1 MASLWDAYKSTITN
15 PLGTFRTGGTA
26 REYWKSVIPYETR
39 YAITGGQG
47 IKRAFAAEN
56 ERQTA
61 AKYNS
66 PIYGPYG
73 GGQAPQEPTPQQ
85 TQGGTPIDPF
95 TGEQLGRVY
104 GSGGGGGGGNSAEA
118 MAKKAALEGAR
129 GRYQTRYG
137 EAQKMREIAKQ
148 FGEDQYNTL
157 VARAGE
163 KKGELGKAY
172 GRTRGEM
179 EEGVASTKRGLTS
192 AYSSRGLGDS
202 SFSEKARAE
211 ADNAFNR
218 NLSYLNEEEASQLKE
233 IDNYLTDLRKQ
244 REYNIAE
251 MNYQDFE
258 TQADYEDAIASLDS
272 EIAAID
278 AYQTDLRNS
287 VSAASAGISGLSA
300 SVNAQLKMS
309 EDLARIYSSAL
320 PSAEK
325 KALMSNIFYNM
336 GRKDPERDTDYYY
349 DFMGG
354 QEAIASNQW
363 TIDEANSEMQKTWGV
378 APY

>member
-1 MASLWDAYKSTITN
+1 MASIWDVYKSTITN

-56 ERQTA
+56 ERQTT

-95 TGEQLGRVY
+95 TGEQLGSVY

-163 KKGELGKAY
+163 KKEELGKAY
-172 GRTRGEM
+172 GRTRREM

-202 SFSEKARAE
+202 SFAEKARAE

-300 SVNAQLKMS
+300 SGNAQLKMS

-336 GRKDPERDTDYYY
+336 GRKDPERDADYYY